1 MRRKVSLLAL
11 LFTLLIGSV
20 ASAHD
25 DHSHAGE
32 HNEAHTQKDTPEKVK
47 GFIKHHLKDAHY
59 FELFHGAKMPLPII
73 VWDEGIKVFSSGDFK
88 KVEVKEVRGADST
101 ITFEKLGAT
110 DTVAKD
116 AKDYLYESVNAN
128 YSIFHG
134 KILAAKHADL
144 QLKLNKEGKKKLIS
158 HSALI
163 DFSITKTVLMT
174 FIICVLL
181 FLAFRGLSTS
191 YRKGPIPSGL

>member
-1 MRRKVSLLAL
+1 
-11 LFTLLIGSV
+11 
-20 ASAHD
+20 
-25 DHSHAGE
+25 
-32 HNEAHTQKDTPEKVK
+32 
-47 GFIKHHLKDAHY
+47 
-59 FELFHGAKMPLPII
+59 MPLPII

-181 FLAFRGLSTS
+181 FLAVL
-191 YRKGPIPSGL
+191 YLLQI